1 MALDA
6 RIRELTARHQ
16 DLETAIESEMKR
28 PSADTYRITTMKKE
42 KLRLKDEI
50 TALSSTH

>member
-6 RIRELTARHQ
+6 RIRELTARHR
-16 DLETAIESEMKR
+16 DLEAAIEMEMKR
-28 PSADTYRITTMKKE
+28 PSADTYRISSMKKE

-50 TALSSTH
+50 TALSATH